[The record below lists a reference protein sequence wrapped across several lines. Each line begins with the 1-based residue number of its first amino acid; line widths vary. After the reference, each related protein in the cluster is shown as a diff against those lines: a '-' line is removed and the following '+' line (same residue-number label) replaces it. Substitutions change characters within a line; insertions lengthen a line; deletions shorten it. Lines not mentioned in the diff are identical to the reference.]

1 MADIN
6 RSELRKIIMT
16 ALYQISVYKSSKIKY
31 DTNEVIKELLEVK
44 NDFVNKIVFGVL
56 EHEDE
61 LVDIANKYLKDWT
74 IDRLGK
80 TDQAILKI
88 GLYEL
93 LYTDTPDIVCINE
106 ALELASE
113 YSDDKVKSMINAVLD
128 NVMKNKD

>member
-16 ALYQISVYKSSKIKY
+16 VLYQISVYKSIKIKY

-44 NDFVNKIVFGVL
+44 NDFVNEIVFGVL

-106 ALELASE
+106 ALDLASE